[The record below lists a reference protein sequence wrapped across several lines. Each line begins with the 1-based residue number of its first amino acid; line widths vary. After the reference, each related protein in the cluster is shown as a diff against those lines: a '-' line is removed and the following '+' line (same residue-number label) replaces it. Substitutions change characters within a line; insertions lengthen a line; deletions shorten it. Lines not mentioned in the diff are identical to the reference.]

1 MQRSTLIFVLLFG
14 AFVLSSCSSDGKSTA
29 NPDAG
34 ADSGTDGSA
43 DDSTLDLGEVRELEV
58 DEEGSVSFELETE
71 FADERYVLLLASLS
85 REPTQAYE
93 YSVSLNEEVLG
104 EPDRTGSLEACPP
117 DPSASKLVG
126 WNEAVHAAFAG
137 MKDIH
142 TPDADPPN
150 VGDMIDLT
158 IKGGAGYE
166 QIQAE
171 VMIVSSELV
180 IAFDRTTDPTM
191 SVDVTILN
199 DVADNFADTVLPRE
213 RIYFGQESDV
223 NSDGHVTMLFSPL
236 VFTATGGVTAYVFP
250 CDLLPVGT
258 PGCPASNEQEI
269 IYLSP
274 PDMLSSYMGTS
285 DAITETV
292 AHEFQHAIYFY
303 RKFILNG
310 NETEDESAYITE
322 GMSAMAQDVS
332 GFQAGNRYVAGAA
345 IDGVDSILMADILAY
360 TWGYNEEKDGIY
372 RGAAYLL
379 LRYLFEQLGS
389 DAISSSGVIDDLGGV
404 TFLNQ
409 MSDLA
414 SYGYEGVEQA
424 AGYSAD
430 VFIPDLYT
438 AMLMDDRE
446 KDGVL
451 INQDS
456 TYAFDDMWD
465 DPITG
470 KPHGV
475 TMNYELADGS
485 WQVEGVAV
493 QQGGVDGSIFSG
505 GVEYILV
512 EAVEDNGVVTIDA
525 TFDVGTMP
533 AVRLARVY

>member
-1 MQRSTLIFVLLFG
+1 M
-14 AFVLSSCSSDGKSTA
+14 SSCSSDGKSGA

-34 ADSGTDGSA
+34 VDSGPDGSV
-43 DDSTLDLGEVRELEV
+43 DDTTLDLGEVRELEV
-58 DEEGSVSFELETE
+58 DDDGSVSFELETE
-71 FADERYVLLLASLS
+71 SADERYVLLLTSLS
-85 REPTQAYE
+85 RERAKTYD

-104 EPDRTGSLEACPP
+104 EPDYTGSLEACPP
-117 DPSASKLVG
+117 DPATSKLID
-126 WNEAVHAAFAG
+126 WNEAIRAAQSG
-137 MKDIH
+137 IKEMPP
-142 TPDADPPN
+142 PDVDPPI
-150 VGDMIDLT
+150 VGDMIDFT

-180 IAFDRTTDPTM
+180 IAFDRTTDPTL

-199 DVADNFADTVLPRE
+199 DMADNFADTVLPRE

-250 CDLLPVGT
+250 CDLLAVGT
-258 PGCPASNEQEI
+258 PGCPASNEQEL

-310 NETEDESAYITE
+310 NEAQDENAYITE

-345 IDGVDSILMADILAY
+345 IDGVDSISMADILANS
-360 TWGYNEEKDGIY
+360 WGYDEEKDGIY

-379 LRYLFEQLGS
+379 VRYLFEQLGA
-389 DAISSSGVIDDLGGV
+389 DAISSSGEIDDLGGV

-414 SYGYEGVEQA
+414 FYGYEGIEQA

-451 INQDS
+451 INQDP
-456 TYAFDDMWD
+456 TYSFDDMWD

-475 TMNYELADGS
+475 TMNYELANGS
-485 WQVEGVAV
+485 WQVKGVAV

-505 GVEYILV
+505 GVEYIFV
-512 EAVEDNGVVTIDA
+512 EAVEDNGVVKIEA
-525 TFDVGTMP
+525 TFDVDTMP
-533 AVRLARVY
+533 TVRLARVY